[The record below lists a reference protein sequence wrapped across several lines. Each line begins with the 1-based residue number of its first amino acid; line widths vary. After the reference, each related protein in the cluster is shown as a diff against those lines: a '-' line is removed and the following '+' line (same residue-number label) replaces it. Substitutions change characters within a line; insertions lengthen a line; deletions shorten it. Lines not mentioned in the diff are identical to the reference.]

1 MFPCAILL
9 LIPTTSCKNIPP
21 LVLGHTNLLYA
32 TKVSCRLTLPGLD
45 FHKNGIIT
53 LHTLL
58 YLVSFAQ
65 HKISEKYPRSS
76 NINAE

>member
-1 MFPCAILL
+1 MFPCATLL

-21 LVLGHTNLLYA
+21 LVLGHTNLLYV
-32 TKVSCRLTLPGLD
+32 TIVSCRLTLPGLD

-65 HKISEKYPRSS
+65 HINSEKYPRSS
-76 NINAE
+76 NIIAE